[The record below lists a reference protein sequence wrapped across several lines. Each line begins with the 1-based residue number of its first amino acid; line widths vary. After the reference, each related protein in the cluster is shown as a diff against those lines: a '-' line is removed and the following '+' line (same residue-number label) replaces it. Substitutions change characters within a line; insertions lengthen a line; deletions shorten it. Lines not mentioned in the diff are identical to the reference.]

1 MSMVEIMIAL
11 VCSYGFVQKKL
22 FENVGLA
29 LSSMISGLT
38 LGKALKYY
46 SSIVKGSKQKV
57 RKFWELISVFENQGK
72 N

>member
-1 MSMVEIMIAL
+1 M
-11 VCSYGFVQKKL
+11 YGRNYNSLSL
-22 FENVGLA
+22 FMWFCPEKAFWERWSCFKFND
-29 LSSMISGLT
+29 SGLT